1 MLSKRLVIAFSS
13 VLFLISIFAINFE
26 DDRTNF
32 GYMALFYSL
41 AFVSYLA
48 LYFQKNVISF
58 KTFVLIAAA
67 AQVLSIWNQPNL
79 SIDFY
84 RFIWD
89 GEITLA
95 GINPFDFKPNEL
107 VHHDF
112 VQSSNYLK
120 EVYAGI
126 GQLSQ
131 SHYSV
136 YPPINQ
142 FYFIV
147 ASLFTD
153 SLVINTIILKLLIVL
168 TEILGAIFLI
178 KSLKLLKINTSRI
191 WFLFLNPL
199 WIIECTG
206 NTHFEGVMISFLF
219 IAFYYILQKKE
230 TLGSVFFAIAVQ
242 IKLVPLL
249 LLPFF
254 LRFLGWKKAI
264 VLYTLTI
271 AIVLVFGLLQLN
283 GSNIY
288 NFLDSLRLYFEAF
301 EFNSFALYY
310 YIQYGY
316 WDTGWNLTKVYA
328 PRLSVIA
335 LFIIISLSLYG
346 GRINS
351 DNFDWQKLF
360 KRMTIAFFVY
370 LILSSTLHPW
380 YIIPLLA
387 LSLFTNYTFPL
398 VWSFFIFFSYVFYQ
412 FENNSI
418 FEVRL
423 VSTIEYVM
431 VIGTFIYEM
440 VKGGLGNRYRMFA
453 LNEVELDSGYN

>member
-1 MLSKRLVIAFSS
+1 MLPKRITIAFSS
-13 VLFLISIFAINFE
+13 LIFLISIFAINFE

-32 GYMALFYSL
+32 GYIAIFYSL
-41 AFVSYLA
+41 SFASYLA
-48 LYFQKNVISF
+48 LYFQKNIISF
-58 KTFVLIAAA
+58 KTFVLISLI
-67 AQVLSIWNQPNL
+67 AQALSIWNQPNL

-107 VHHDF
+107 IHYDF
-112 VQSSNYLK
+112 VQSSHYLK

-126 GQLSQ
+126 GELSQ

-153 SLVINTIILKLLIVL
+153 SLIINTIILKLLIVL
-168 TEILGAIFLI
+168 TEILGAVFLI
-178 KSLKLLKINTSRI
+178 KTLKLLKINASRI

-219 IAFYYILQKKE
+219 IAFFFLVQKKE
-230 TLGSVFFAIAVQ
+230 KLGSIFFAVAVQ

-254 LRFLGWKKAI
+254 LQFLGWKKAI
-264 VLYTLTI
+264 VLYALTI
-271 AIVLVFGLLQLN
+271 FIVFTLGLLQLN
-283 GSNIY
+283 GSNIH
-288 NFLDSLRLYFEAF
+288 NFIDSLRLYFEAF

-328 PRLSVIA
+328 PRLSAIA
-335 LFIIISLSLYG
+335 LMIIVSLSLYG
-346 GRINS
+346 AKFKLET
-351 DNFDWQKLF
+351 FDWEKLF

-380 YIIPLLA
+380 YIIPLMA

-398 VWSFFIFFSYVFYQ
+398 IWSFFIFFSYVFYQ
-412 FENNSI
+412 FENNNVM
-418 FEVRL
+418 EVRM
-423 VSTIEYVM
+423 VSVIEYTM
-431 VIGTFIYEM
+431 VIGVFIYEM
-440 VKGGLGNRYRMFA
+440 IKGGIGNRI
-453 LNEVELDSGYN
+453 ELFSFVKVDSDRTI

>member
-1 MLSKRLVIAFSS
+1 MLSKRLIIAFSS
-13 VLFLISIFAINFE
+13 VLFLVSIFAINFE

-32 GYMALFYSL
+32 GFIALAYSI
-41 AFVSYLA
+41 AFASYIL
-48 LYFQKNVISF
+48 LYFQKNLISF
-58 KTFVLIAAA
+58 RTFVLIAVS
-67 AQVLSIWNQPNL
+67 AQILSIWNQPNL

-89 GEITLA
+89 GEITNL
-95 GINPFDFKPNEL
+95 GFNPFDYKPQDLIN
-107 VHHDF
+107 HDLIR
-112 VQSSNYLK
+112 SSKYLQ

-126 GQLSQ
+126 GELSQ
-131 SHYSV
+131 SHYSC

-147 ASLFTD
+147 SGLFTD
-153 SLVINTIILKLLIVL
+153 SLIINTIILKLLIVL
-168 TEILGAIFLI
+168 TEFIGAVYLI
-178 KSLKLLKINTSRI
+178 KTFKLLKINVSRI

-230 TLGSVFFAIAVQ
+230 TIGSVFFAIAIQ

-254 LRFLGWKKAI
+254 LRFFGWKKAI
-264 VLYTLTI
+264 KLYAITIMLVL
-271 AIVLVFGLLQLN
+271 AFGVLQLN

-288 NFLDSLRLYFEAF
+288 NFLDSLRLYFQAF

-316 WDTGWNLTKVYA
+316 WDTGWNLTKTYA
-328 PRLSVIA
+328 PRLSAIA
-335 LFIIISLSLYG
+335 FLIIVSLALAG
-346 GRINS
+346 GKIKS
-351 DNFDWQKLF
+351 DNLDWQKMF

-370 LILSSTLHPW
+370 LTLSSTLHPW
-380 YIIPLLA
+380 YILPLLA
-387 LSLFTNYTFPL
+387 LSLFTNYFFPL

-412 FENNSI
+412 FDNSSV

-423 VSTIEYVM
+423 VSTIEYAI
-431 VIGTFIYEM
+431 VIGLFIYEM
-440 VKGGLGNRYRMFA
+440 VKGGLGKKYTLFGIDDS
-453 LNEVELDSGYN
+453 LNSES

>member
-1 MLSKRLVIAFSS
+1 MQSKRLIIAFSS
-13 VLFLISIFAINFE
+13 VLFLLSIFAINFE
-26 DDRTNF
+26 NDRTNF
-32 GYMALFYSL
+32 GFIAIFYSV
-41 AFVSYLA
+41 AFAAYLV
-48 LYFQKNVISF
+48 LYFQKNTISF
-58 KTFVLIAAA
+58 KTFLLIAIG
-67 AQVLSIWNQPNL
+67 AQLLSIWNQPNL

-89 GEITLA
+89 GEITTL
-95 GINPFDFKPNEL
+95 GFNPFDFKPQDLIGHEKIRYSKYM
-107 VHHDF
+107 H
-112 VQSSNYLK
+112 

-126 GQLSQ
+126 GDLSE

-153 SLVINTIILKLLIVL
+153 SLIINTIILKLLIVL
-168 TEILGAIFLI
+168 TEIIGAVFLI
-178 KSLKLLKINTSRI
+178 KTLRLLKINVSRI

-230 TLGSVFFAIAVQ
+230 TIGSVFFAIAVQ

-264 VLYTLTI
+264 ILYTLTI
-271 AIVLVFGLLQLN
+271 IIVLAFGLLQLN
-283 GSNIY
+283 SSNIY
-288 NFLDSLRLYFEAF
+288 NFLDSLRLYFQSF

-310 YIQYGY
+310 YLQYGY
-316 WDTGWNLTKVYA
+316 WDTGWNLTKTYA
-328 PRLSVIA
+328 PRLSVLA
-335 LFIIISLSLYG
+335 LFIIITLSLYG
-346 GRINS
+346 KRINPE
-351 DNFDWQKLF
+351 NFNWKKLF

-380 YIIPLLA
+380 YILPLLA
-387 LSLFTNYTFPL
+387 LSVFTNYTFPM

-412 FENNSI
+412 YENNSV

-423 VSTIEYVM
+423 VSSIEYIS
-431 VIGTFIYEM
+431 VIGLFVYEM
-440 VKGGLGNRYRMFA
+440 IKGGILSDKFRVQSDEN
-453 LNEVELDSGYN
+453 

>member
-1 MLSKRLVIAFSS
+1 MLPKRVVIAFSS
-13 VLFLISIFAINFE
+13 VLFLISIFAVNFE
-26 DDRTNF
+26 NDRTNF
-32 GYMALFYSL
+32 GFIALFYLL
-41 AFVSYLA
+41 AFASYLV
-48 LYFQKNVISF
+48 LYTQKKLISF
-58 KTFVLIAAA
+58 KTFALLAIV
-67 AQVLSIWNQPNL
+67 AQLLSIWNQPNL

-95 GINPFDFKPNEL
+95 GFNPFDFKPEEL
-107 VHHDF
+107 LHRDF
-112 VQSSNYLK
+112 VQSSSYLK
-120 EVYAGI
+120 EVYVGL
-126 GQLSQ
+126 GGLSE

-142 FYFIV
+142 FYFIIS
-147 ASLFTD
+147 SLFTD
-153 SLVINTIILKLLIVL
+153 SLQINTIILKLLILL
-168 TEILGAIFLI
+168 TEVLGAIFLI
-178 KSLKLLKINTSRI
+178 KTLKLLKINVARI

-230 TLGSVFFAIAVQ
+230 TIGSIFFAIAIQ

-254 LRFLGWKKAI
+254 LRFLGWQKAI
-264 VLYTLTI
+264 TLYTLTI
-271 AIVLVFGLLQLN
+271 LIAITFGLLQLTP
-283 GSNIY
+283 SNFQH
-288 NFLDSLRLYFEAF
+288 FLDSLQLYFKSF
-301 EFNSFALYY
+301 EFNSFVLHYI
-310 YIQYGY
+310 IQYE
-316 WDTGWNLTKVYA
+316 GWSTAKVYA
-328 PRLSVIA
+328 PRLSILA
-335 LFIIISLSLYG
+335 LFIIVTLSLYG
-346 GRINS
+346 GRINPE
-351 DNFDWQKLF
+351 NFNWKKLF

-370 LILSSTLHPW
+370 LILSNTLHPW

-412 FENNSI
+412 FENSSV

-423 VSTIEYVM
+423 VSSIEYAF
-431 VIGTFIYEM
+431 VIGVFVYEM
-440 VKGGLGNRYRMFA
+440 IKGGILSDK
-453 LNEVELDSGYN
+453 LDIQFEKS